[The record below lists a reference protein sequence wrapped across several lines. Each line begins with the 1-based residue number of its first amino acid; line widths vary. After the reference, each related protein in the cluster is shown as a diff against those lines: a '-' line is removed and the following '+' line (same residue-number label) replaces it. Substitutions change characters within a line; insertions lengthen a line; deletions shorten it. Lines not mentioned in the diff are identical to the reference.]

1 MKMNELAP
9 ADKRK
14 QDLVNMDL
22 KGIAKLAKRDIDIT
36 QALSANTADNMK
48 AFLLVYS
55 RSQLSRVVTLT
66 NALGKLEDQL
76 IVQATTNP
84 ECYNNPEALMAIIR
98 TLQNSLNQSLNL
110 IKQVTTDESYL
121 NVIIQNT
128 QVVNNTL
135 NNYNVRAPIIAN
147 QDSRDK
153 VRTAVSTILA
163 KFEEIAANE
172 GEVIEED
179 DKLVLEPIQEKK
191 EESSSTDAS

>member
-1 MKMNELAP
+1 MNELAP

-66 NALGKLEDQL
+66 NALSKLEDQL

>member
-1 MKMNELAP
+1 MNELAP

-22 KGIAKLAKRDIDIT
+22 RGIAKLAKRDIDIT

-66 NALGKLEDQL
+66 NALSKLEDQL
-76 IVQATTNP
+76 VSQATTNP

-98 TLQNSLNQSLNL
+98 TLQNSLNQSLSL

-172 GEVIEED
+172 GEVVEED
-179 DKLVLEPIQEKK
+179 DKLVLEPIQETK

>member
-1 MKMNELAP
+1 MNELAP

-76 IVQATTNP
+76 ISQATTNP

-98 TLQNSLNQSLNL
+98 TLQNSLNQSLSL

-172 GEVIEED
+172 GEVVEED
-179 DKLVLEPIQEKK
+179 DKLVLEPIQETK

>member
-1 MKMNELAP
+1 MNELAP

-22 KGIAKLAKRDIDIT
+22 KGIVKLAKRDIDIT

-66 NALGKLEDQL
+66 NALSKLEDQL
-76 IVQATTNP
+76 ISQATTNP

-98 TLQNSLNQSLNL
+98 TLQNSLNQSLSL

-172 GEVIEED
+172 GEVVEED
-179 DKLVLEPIQEKK
+179 DKLVLEPIQETK

>member
-1 MKMNELAP
+1 MNELAP

-66 NALGKLEDQL
+66 NALSKLEGQL
-76 IVQATTNP
+76 ISQATTNP
-84 ECYNNPEALMAIIR
+84 KCYNNPEALMAIIR
-98 TLQNSLNQSLNL
+98 TLQNSLNQSLSL

-172 GEVIEED
+172 GEVVEED
-179 DKLVLEPIQEKK
+179 DKLVLEPIQETK

>member
-1 MKMNELAP
+1 MNELAP

-36 QALSANTADNMK
+36 QALSANTADNMR

-84 ECYNNPEALMAIIR
+84 EGYNNPEALMAIIR

>member
-1 MKMNELAP
+1 MNELAP

-66 NALGKLEDQL
+66 NALSKLEDQL
-76 IVQATTNP
+76 ISQATTNP

-98 TLQNSLNQSLNL
+98 TLQNSLNQSLSL

-172 GEVIEED
+172 GEVVEED
-179 DKLVLEPIQEKK
+179 DKLVLEPTQETK

>member
-1 MKMNELAP
+1 MNELAP

-55 RSQLSRVVTLT
+55 RSQLSRVVALT
-66 NALGKLEDQL
+66 NALSKLEDQL
-76 IVQATTNP
+76 ISQATTNP

-98 TLQNSLNQSLNL
+98 TLQNSLNQSLSL

-172 GEVIEED
+172 GEVVEED
-179 DKLVLEPIQEKK
+179 DKLVLEPIQETK

>member
-1 MKMNELAP
+1 MNELAP

-36 QALSANTADNMK
+36 QALSSNTADNMK

-66 NALGKLEDQL
+66 NALSKLEDQL
-76 IVQATTNP
+76 ITQATTNP

-98 TLQNSLNQSLNL
+98 TLQNSLNQSINL

-172 GEVIEED
+172 GEVVEEG
-179 DKLVLEPIQEKK
+179 DKLVLEPIQEK
-191 EESSSTDAS
+191 EEGSGSTDAS

>member
-1 MKMNELAP
+1 MNELAP

-66 NALGKLEDQL
+66 NALSKLEDQL
-76 IVQATTNP
+76 ISQATTNP
-84 ECYNNPEALMAIIR
+84 ECYNNPETLMAIIR
-98 TLQNSLNQSLNL
+98 TLQNSLNQSLSL

-172 GEVIEED
+172 GEVVEED
-179 DKLVLEPIQEKK
+179 DKLVLEPIQETK

>member
-1 MKMNELAP
+1 MNELAP

-163 KFEEIAANE
+163 KFKEIAANE

>member
-1 MKMNELAP
+1 MNELAP

-172 GEVIEED
+172 GEVVEED
-179 DKLVLEPIQEKK
+179 DKLVLEPIQETK

>member
-1 MKMNELAP
+1 MNELAP

-66 NALGKLEDQL
+66 NALSKLEDHL
-76 IVQATTNP
+76 ISQATTNP

-98 TLQNSLNQSLNL
+98 TLQNSLNQSLSL

-172 GEVIEED
+172 GEVVEED

>member
-1 MKMNELAP
+1 MNELAP

-66 NALGKLEDQL
+66 NALSKLEDQL
-76 IVQATTNP
+76 ISQATTNP

-98 TLQNSLNQSLNL
+98 TLQNSLNQSLSL

-172 GEVIEED
+172 GEVVEED

>member
-1 MKMNELAP
+1 MNELAP

-66 NALGKLEDQL
+66 NALSKLEDQL
-76 IVQATTNP
+76 ISQATTNP

-98 TLQNSLNQSLNL
+98 TLQNSLNQSLSL

-172 GEVIEED
+172 GGVVEED
-179 DKLVLEPIQEKK
+179 DKLVLEPIQETK

>member
-66 NALGKLEDQL
+66 NALSKLEDQL
-76 IVQATTNP
+76 ISQATNNP

-98 TLQNSLNQSLNL
+98 TLQNSLNQSLSL

-172 GEVIEED
+172 GEVVEED
-179 DKLVLEPIQEKK
+179 DKLVLEPIQETK

>member
-1 MKMNELAP
+1 MNELAP

-66 NALGKLEDQL
+66 NALSKLEDQL
-76 IVQATTNP
+76 ISQATTNP

-98 TLQNSLNQSLNL
+98 TLQNSLNQSLSL

-172 GEVIEED
+172 GEVVEED
-179 DKLVLEPIQEKK
+179 DKLVLEPIQETK

>member
-1 MKMNELAP
+1 MNELAP

-84 ECYNNPEALMAIIR
+84 ECYNNPEALMDIIR

>member
-1 MKMNELAP
+1 MIN
-9 ADKRK
+9 
-14 QDLVNMDL
+14 
-22 KGIAKLAKRDIDIT
+22 
-36 QALSANTADNMK
+36 ALS
-48 AFLLVYS
+48 
-55 RSQLSRVVTLT
+55 
-66 NALGKLEDQL
+66 KLEDQL
-76 IVQATTNP
+76 ISQATTYP

-98 TLQNSLNQSLNL
+98 TLQNSLNQSLSL

-172 GEVIEED
+172 GEVVEED
-179 DKLVLEPIQEKK
+179 DKLVLEPIQETK
-191 EESSSTDAS
+191 EKSSSTDAS

>member
-1 MKMNELAP
+1 MNELAP

-66 NALGKLEDQL
+66 NALSKLEDQL
-76 IVQATTNP
+76 ISQATTNP
-84 ECYNNPEALMAIIR
+84 ECCNNPEALMAIIR
-98 TLQNSLNQSLNL
+98 TLQNSLNQSLSL

-172 GEVIEED
+172 GEVVEED
-179 DKLVLEPIQEKK
+179 DKLVLEPIQETK

>member
-1 MKMNELAP
+1 MNELAP

-66 NALGKLEDQL
+66 NALSKLEDQL
-76 IVQATTNP
+76 ISQATTNP

-98 TLQNSLNQSLNL
+98 TLQNSLNQSLSL

>member
-1 MKMNELAP
+1 MNELAQ

-66 NALGKLEDQL
+66 NALSKLEDQL
-76 IVQATTNP
+76 ISQATTNP

-98 TLQNSLNQSLNL
+98 TLQNSLNQSLSL

-135 NNYNVRAPIIAN
+135 NNYNIRAPIIAN

-172 GEVIEED
+172 GEVVEED
-179 DKLVLEPIQEKK
+179 DKLVLEPIQETK

>member
-1 MKMNELAP
+1 MNELAP

>member
-1 MKMNELAP
+1 MNELAP

-172 GEVIEED
+172 GEIIEED

>member
-1 MKMNELAP
+1 MNELAP

-66 NALGKLEDQL
+66 NALSKLEDQL
-76 IVQATTNP
+76 ISQATTNP

>member
-1 MKMNELAP
+1 MNELAP

-84 ECYNNPEALMAIIR
+84 ECYNNPEALMYIIK

-172 GEVIEED
+172 GEVVEED

>member
-1 MKMNELAP
+1 MNELAP

-66 NALGKLEDQL
+66 NALSKLEDQL
-76 IVQATTNP
+76 ISQATTNP

-98 TLQNSLNQSLNL
+98 TLQNSLNQSLSL

-172 GEVIEED
+172 GEVVEED
-179 DKLVLEPIQEKK
+179 DKLALEPIQETK

>member
-1 MKMNELAP
+1 MNELAP

-172 GEVIEED
+172 GEVVEED
-179 DKLVLEPIQEKK
+179 DKLVLEPIQETK
-191 EESSSTDAS
+191 EKSSSTDAS

>member
-1 MKMNELAP
+1 MNELAP

-66 NALGKLEDQL
+66 NALSKLEDQL
-76 IVQATTNP
+76 ITQATTNP

-98 TLQNSLNQSLNL
+98 TLQNSLNQSISL

-172 GEVIEED
+172 GEVVEED
-179 DKLVLEPIQEKK
+179 DKLVLEPIQETK

>member
-1 MKMNELAP
+1 MNELAP

-66 NALGKLEDQL
+66 NALSRLEDQL
-76 IVQATTNP
+76 ISQATTNP

-98 TLQNSLNQSLNL
+98 TLQNSLNQSLSL

-172 GEVIEED
+172 GEVVEED
-179 DKLVLEPIQEKK
+179 DKLVLEPIQETK

>member
-1 MKMNELAP
+1 MNELAP
-9 ADKRK
+9 TDKRK

-66 NALGKLEDQL
+66 NALSKLEDQL
-76 IVQATTNP
+76 ISQATTNP

-98 TLQNSLNQSLNL
+98 TLQNSLNQSLSL

-172 GEVIEED
+172 GEVVEED

>member
-1 MKMNELAP
+1 MNELAP

-76 IVQATTNP
+76 IVQANTNP

>member
-1 MKMNELAP
+1 MNELAP

-66 NALGKLEDQL
+66 NALSKLEDQL
-76 IVQATTNP
+76 ISQATTNP

-98 TLQNSLNQSLNL
+98 TLQNSLNQSLSL

-172 GEVIEED
+172 GEVVEED
-179 DKLVLEPIQEKK
+179 DKLVLEPIQDKK

>member
-1 MKMNELAP
+1 MNELAP

-66 NALGKLEDQL
+66 NALSKLEDQL

-172 GEVIEED
+172 GEVVEED
-179 DKLVLEPIQEKK
+179 DKLVLEPIQETK

>member
-1 MKMNELAP
+1 MNELAS

-66 NALGKLEDQL
+66 NALSKLEDQL
-76 IVQATTNP
+76 ISQATTNP

-98 TLQNSLNQSLNL
+98 TLQNSLNQSLSL

-172 GEVIEED
+172 GEVVEED
-179 DKLVLEPIQEKK
+179 DKLVLEPIQETK

>member
-1 MKMNELAP
+1 MNELAP

-55 RSQLSRVVTLT
+55 RSQLSRVVALT
-66 NALGKLEDQL
+66 NALSKLEDQL
-76 IVQATTNP
+76 ISQATTNP
-84 ECYNNPEALMAIIR
+84 ECYNNPEALMAIVR
-98 TLQNSLNQSLNL
+98 TLQNSLNQSLSL

-172 GEVIEED
+172 GEVVEED
-179 DKLVLEPIQEKK
+179 DKLVLEPIQETK

>member
-1 MKMNELAP
+1 
-9 ADKRK
+9 
-14 QDLVNMDL
+14 
-22 KGIAKLAKRDIDIT
+22 
-36 QALSANTADNMK
+36 
-48 AFLLVYS
+48 
-55 RSQLSRVVTLT
+55 
-66 NALGKLEDQL
+66 
-76 IVQATTNP
+76 
-84 ECYNNPEALMAIIR
+84 
-98 TLQNSLNQSLNL
+98 LQNSLNQSLNL

>member
-66 NALGKLEDQL
+66 NALSKLEDQL
-76 IVQATTNP
+76 ISQATTNP

-98 TLQNSLNQSLNL
+98 TLQNSLNQSLSL

-172 GEVIEED
+172 GEVVEED
-179 DKLVLEPIQEKK
+179 DKLVLEPIQETK